1 MIRLTDVQLDV
12 VMAAAAPLP
21 VDRRDAFLQEVA
33 AALEG
38 HEIGDGILHRVI
50 AEVQRKFWDPPL
62 VTARGKRGH

>member
-62 VTARGKRGH
+62 VTAGGKHG